1 MTFLLQTD
9 SPELL
14 LLFKRKF
21 PIMDSWIAL
30 LTLNREKKFLTYS
43 HSFVSLCWCHLC
55 GWGFAV
61 LAEGRGVAEC
71 QSEDESV
78 ASNKGCSYFY
88 FQMPFSPL

>member
-14 LLFKRKF
+14 FKRKF
-21 PIMDSWIAL
+21 PGMDSWIAL
-30 LTLNREKKFLTYS
+30 TFNVAIFFLTSS

-71 QSEDESV
+71 QSEDKSV
-78 ASNKGCSYFY
+78 ASD
-88 FQMPFSPL
+88 